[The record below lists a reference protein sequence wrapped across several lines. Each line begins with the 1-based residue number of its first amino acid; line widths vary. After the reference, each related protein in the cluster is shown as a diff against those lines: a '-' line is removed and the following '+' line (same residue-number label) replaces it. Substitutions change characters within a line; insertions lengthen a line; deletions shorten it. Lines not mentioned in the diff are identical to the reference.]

1 MSGNPESVGPQDVMA
16 HIDRTL
22 AGTQSM
28 LIAGMGPLMS
38 QAMEPVKQY
47 LINAVNEIS
56 RVHKLAEEAGVKIPP
71 PSQQQQQQP
80 SQSPTSRPD
89 PAQTEA
95 AGHPGNR
102 KDRRAARRIR
112 ASRPAAVGDYTTKKK
127 DGAGKG

>member
-1 MSGNPESVGPQDVMA
+1 MSPNPNEVGPQDVMA

-71 PSQQQQQQP
+71 PA
-80 SQSPTSRPD
+80 RPD
-89 PAQTEA
+89 QTSK
-95 AGHPGNR
+95 PV
-102 KDRRAARRIR
+102 
-112 ASRPAAVGDYTTKKK
+112 SYTHLTLPTK
-127 DGAGKG
+127 A